1 MAATLRVC
9 AGRVLGL
16 VLLVLPLC
24 GQAQEVFNLR
34 IERKYQGSDCTS
46 GYLAING
53 QARMVALERPW
64 QGNAPE
70 ISSIP
75 AGTYRG
81 ILRYDKKDAWRIQL
95 DGVPGRTGV
104 QIHIGNVVAQSKGC
118 ILVGTRLEEGS
129 LCRVGGS
136 AAAYGEL
143 KKAFYG
149 TDNPV
154 ATPNKAILVTLVD

>member
-1 MAATLRVC
+1 MAATPRVIV
-9 AGRVLGL
+9 RHLLGIA
-16 VLLVLPLC
+16 LLGLPLC
-24 GQAQEVFNLR
+24 GQAQEAFNLR
-34 IERKYQGSDCTS
+34 IERKHQGSDCTS
-46 GYLAING
+46 GYMAVNG

-64 QGNAPE
+64 QGNTPE

-81 ILRYDKKDAWRIQL
+81 ILRYDKMDAWRIQL
-95 DGVPGRTGV
+95 DGVPGRSGV
-104 QIHIGNVVAQSKGC
+104 QIHIGNVVAQSTGC

-149 TDNPV
+149 SDNPV
-154 ATPNKAILVTLVD
+154 ATPNKAISVTLVD

>member
-1 MAATLRVC
+1 MAAPRRAC
-9 AGRVLGL
+9 AGHLLRI
-16 VLLVLPLC
+16 VLLGLPLC
-24 GQAQEVFNLR
+24 GQAQEAFNLR

-75 AGTYRG
+75 AGTYKG
-81 ILRYDKKDAWRIQL
+81 ILRYDKGDAWRIQL
-95 DGVPGRTGV
+95 EGVPGRTGV
-104 QIHIGNVVAQSKGC
+104 QIHVGNVVAQSKGC
-118 ILVGTRLEEGS
+118 ILVGSRLQAGS
-129 LCRVGGS
+129 LCQVEGS
-136 AAAYGEL
+136 KPAYQAL

-149 TDNPV
+149 TEEPV
-154 ATPNKAILVTLVD
+154 ATPNKTISVTLVD